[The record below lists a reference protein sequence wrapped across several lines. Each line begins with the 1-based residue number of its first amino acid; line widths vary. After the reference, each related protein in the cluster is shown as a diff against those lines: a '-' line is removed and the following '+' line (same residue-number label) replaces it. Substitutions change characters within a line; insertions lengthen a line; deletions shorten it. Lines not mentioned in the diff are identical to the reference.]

1 MPEMLRLALAV
12 GIGGFFGAVARFGTT
27 ALAGVALGS
36 RWPVGTFVANCLGC
50 LLLGWLRPWQVGG
63 GSAMVAAL
71 VLTGFCGSYTT
82 FSTFMLE
89 SHELTVAHGA
99 RAAAVYVASSVL
111 MGAIF
116 VGIGMRLGAQ
126 S

>member
-1 MPEMLRLALAV
+1 MLRLALAV

-116 VGIGMRLGAQ
+116 VGIGMRLGAP

>member
-116 VGIGMRLGAQ
+116 VGIGMRLGAP

>member
-111 MGAIF
+111 MGAVF
-116 VGIGMRLGAQ
+116 VGIGMRLGAP

>member
-1 MPEMLRLALAV
+1 MPEVLRLALAV
-12 GIGGFFGAVARFGTT
+12 GVGGFFGAIARFGTS
-27 ALAGVALGS
+27 AAAVAALGA

-50 LLLGWLRPWQVGG
+50 LLLGWLRPWQLGG
-63 GSAMVAAL
+63 GSAVVAAL

-89 SHELTVAHGA
+89 SHELTVAHGGK
-99 RAAAVYVASSVL
+99 AAALYVAGSVVG
-111 MGAIF
+111 GALC
-116 VGIGMRLGAQ
+116 VAVGMRLGAP

>member
-111 MGAIF
+111 MGAIL
-116 VGIGMRLGAQ
+116 VGIGMRLGAP

>member
-1 MPEMLRLALAV
+1 MLRLALAV

-111 MGAIF
+111 MGAVF
-116 VGIGMRLGAQ
+116 VGIGMRLGAP